1 MKCANCGA
9 KIKTGCVY
17 CSVCGKE
24 AQIVPDYNMEEDYLK
39 SLLQKEENPKKAP
52 KKSEVPKE
60 DKKTPK
66 RQKKGLYIGIVVVIL
81 VAVVAFFAGFFAVKS
96 QSFDGRM
103 EKAEK
108 SYAKKDY
115 DKAASYARQA
125 LEKDEQS
132 AEAHLM
138 LGKCYYAKGDLE
150 KAKQYLEEA
159 FSISNGNREVCELLI
174 KIYAEEK
181 NYAAITKLSAKVETE
196 ELKKLFA
203 DYVIEVPEITPEGGV
218 YGEYPEITLSAKDGL
233 DIYYTLDG
241 SNPKTDGIR
250 YEKPFSLEK
259 EGIFKLSAVC
269 LDERGIYSSRA
280 EAEYTVELNIPDLP
294 TASPESGTYTEPV
307 PITIDVPEHCRAY
320 YTWNGMP
327 DANATLYT
335 GPFEMIQGNNVL
347 SVVLVN
353 ENGQTSGIQKYN
365 YIYMP

>member
-39 SLLQKEENPKKAP
+39 SLLQKEGNPKKTP
-52 KKSEVPKE
+52 KKSEVTE
-60 DKKTPK
+60 EEKKTPK
-66 RQKKGLYIGIVVVIL
+66 KKKKGIYIGVVVVVLI
-81 VAVVAFFAGFFAVKS
+81 AIVAFFAGFFAVRS

-115 DKAASYARQA
+115 DKAATYARQA
-125 LEKDEQS
+125 LEKEEQS
-132 AEAHLM
+132 VEAHLM
-138 LGKCYYAKGDLE
+138 LGKCYYAKEDFD
-150 KAKQYLEEA
+150 KAKEYLEQA
-159 FSISNGNREVCELLI
+159 FSISGSNREVCELLI
-174 KIYAEEK
+174 AIYEEEK
-181 NYAAITKLSAKVETE
+181 DYSAITKLYSRVEKD

-203 DYVIEVPEITPEGGV
+203 DYIVEAPEIAPEGGE

-241 SNPKTDGIR
+241 SSPKSDGIL
-250 YEKPFSLEK
+250 YEEPFSLEE
-259 EGIFKLSAVC
+259 EGNFKLSAVC
-269 LDERGIYSSRA
+269 RDQRGIYSSRA
-280 EAEYTVELNIPDLP
+280 EAEYLVELNIPDLP
-294 TASPESGTYTEPV
+294 TASPESGTYTEAV
-307 PITIDVPEHCRAY
+307 PITIDVPENCRAY

-327 DANATLYT
+327 DANSTLYT

-353 ENGQTSGIQKYN
+353 ENGQTSGVQKYN

>member
-9 KIKTGCVY
+9 KIKTGHVY

-39 SLLQKEENPKKAP
+39 SLLQKEGNPKNDK

-60 DKKTPK
+60 DKKPPK
-66 RQKKGLYIGIVVVIL
+66 KKKKGIYIGIVIL
-81 VAVVAFFAGFFAVKS
+81 VLAAIVTFFAGFFAVKS

-115 DKAASYARQA
+115 DKAVSFAKQA

-132 AEAHLM
+132 VDAHLM
-138 LGKCYYAKGDLE
+138 LGKCYYAKGDL
-150 KAKQYLEEA
+150 KQAKEYLEQA
-159 FSISNGNREVCELLI
+159 FSISDSNREVCELLI
-174 KIYAEEK
+174 EIYAEEK
-181 NYAAITKLSAKVETE
+181 DYTAITKLFSKVEKE
-196 ELKKLFA
+196 DLKKLFA
-203 DYVIEVPEITPEGGV
+203 DYMVELPEITPEGGV
-218 YGEYPEITLSAKDGL
+218 YGEYPEITLHAKEGL

-241 SNPKTDGIR
+241 SNPKTDGIL
-250 YEKPFSLEK
+250 YEKPFSLEE
-259 EGIFKLSAVC
+259 EGTFKLSAVC
-269 LDERGIYSSRA
+269 LDKRGIYSSKA
-280 EAEYTVELNIPDLP
+280 EEEYTVELNIPDLP
-294 TASPESGTYTEPV
+294 TASPESGTYTEAV
-307 PITIDVPEHCRAY
+307 QITIDVPEHCRAY
-320 YTWNGMP
+320 YVWNGTP
-327 DANATLYT
+327 DANSTLYT

-353 ENGQTSGIQKYN
+353 EKGLTSGIQKYN